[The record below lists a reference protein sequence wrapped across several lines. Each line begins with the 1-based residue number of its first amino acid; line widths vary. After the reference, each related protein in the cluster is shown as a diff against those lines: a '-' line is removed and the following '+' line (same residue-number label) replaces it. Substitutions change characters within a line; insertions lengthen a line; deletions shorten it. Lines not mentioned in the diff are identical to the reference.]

1 MPLRDLKQSFLVHLA
16 DERRASPNTV
26 SAYGRDLDAL
36 LAFVEEGAGIAPARP
51 ARLTRARRP
60 DHAASAALD
69 LYVLRAWLGQL
80 ARTCKPSSIA
90 RKIASVRAFGR
101 WMKRQGH
108 SHVNPAEQLASPKVR
123 RELPTFLSADD
134 AASVVEAPDVD
145 NVANRPPTSNAAR
158 TRRAA
163 LVLRDRALLEVLY
176 GGGLRVAE
184 ACGLDLD
191 QLARGDRTVR
201 VVGKGRKER
210 IVPLGRK
217 AGAALDAWLAVRG
230 ALGHP
235 RTRFVDAHAV
245 FLSTRGRRL
254 NARAVQLLVRR
265 YGLAGAGRAD
275 LHPHALRHTCATH
288 LLDGGADL
296 RAIQEMLGHAS
307 LSTTQRYTHVSVA
320 HLLKVY
326 DAAHPL
332 ARGAPSPSR
341 PQASGLGRET
351 RPRSRRVLPS
361 ETSATNGPRL
371 GA

>member
-1 MPLRDLKQSFLVHLA
+1 LQLRDLKQQFLVHLA

-36 LAFVEEGAGIAPARP
+36 LTFVDARGDALPARRQRRAGEP
-51 ARLTRARRP
+51 AP
-60 DHAASAALD
+60 SATLD
-69 LYVLRAWLGQL
+69 LFLLRAWLGDL
-80 ARTCKPSSIA
+80 ARTCKPSSVA

-108 SHVNPAEQLASPKVR
+108 SRVNPAEQLASPKVR

-134 AASVVEAPDVD
+134 AASVVEAPEPG
-145 NVANRPPTSNAAR
+145 NVLD
-158 TRRAA
+158 RAA
-163 LVLRDRALLEVLY
+163 GSEAERVRRDAVALRDRALLELLY

-184 ACGLDLD
+184 ACGLDLE
-191 QLARGDRTVR
+191 QLSLDEGSAR
-201 VVGKGRKER
+201 VVGKGNKER
-210 IVPLGRK
+210 MVPLGRK
-217 AGAALDAWLAVRG
+217 AREALTAWLAARG
-230 ALGHP
+230 ALHHP
-235 RTRFVDAHAV
+235 RTRSVDPHAV

-265 YGLAGAGRAD
+265 YGILAVGRTD

-296 RAIQEMLGHAS
+296 RVIQEMLGHAS

-332 ARGAPSPSR
+332 AKAKTKS
-341 PQASGLGRET
+341 
-351 RPRSRRVLPS
+351 
-361 ETSATNGPRL
+361 
-371 GA
+371 